1 MVLYSWIRHGTT
13 QSNLFSLFVCMI
25 YGEYLLS
32 FLGSVY
38 GHHSW
43 SLRQMCLYSK
53 SPIRALDSATQAG
66 FSGQKDFAYV
76 AALHCWGNRIVQSYG
91 RYMFNLV
98 RNYWTVF
105 YSVML
110 FYTPS
115 SKVRECL
122 LFCILGN
129 TWYCQFNFSHPSGS
143 VVSHYRFNLHL
154 PDDYCWWAPVKSA
167 YWPFCISSV
176 MKYLSFVYF

>member
-1 MVLYSWIRHGTT
+1 MVLYSWIGHGTT
-13 QSNLFSLFVCMI
+13 QSNLFSLFVCVI

-32 FLGSVY
+32 FSGSVY

-66 FSGQKDFAYV
+66 FSGQKGFAYV
-76 AALHCWGNRIVQSYG
+76 TALHCWGNRIVQSYG

-105 YSVML
+105 CSVML

-115 SKVRECL
+115 SKQRECL

-129 TWYCQFNFSHPSGS
+129 TWYCQFNLSHPSGS

-154 PDDYCWWAPVKSA
+154 PDD
-167 YWPFCISSV
+167 
-176 MKYLSFVYF
+176 